1 MTSLIVPSAG
11 APPLVSDPPVIVT
24 PRGIAAAS
32 GRFISRGRLAA
43 RTFYWLLW
51 LIFARRGRVGS
62 GVEREMEALGIGALR
77 LVIGASML
85 VGLIATFQIAYQL
98 STYSAE
104 TMSARALGWF
114 AARELGTIVTA
125 LLVVARSASA
135 IAGEFASMSA
145 SGELDALRA
154 MGLDPVKYLVAP
166 KLAALL
172 VSLPALTVLS
182 DAAILFGGWIGNS
195 LFLNYS
201 TAFYIDQVREA
212 LQLRDVAIGLGKSV
226 LFAVVLVIVAADAGL
241 SVERRVGAISGA
253 ATRAVVFCMIGILAM
268 DTVVN
273 AIFYFIPGLI

>member
-1 MTSLIVPSAG
+1 M
-11 APPLVSDPPVIVT
+11 T
-24 PRGIAAAS
+24 PRGIEAAS

-51 LIFARRGRVGS
+51 LVFARRGRVGS

-172 VSLPALTVLS
+172 ISLPALTVLS
-182 DAAILFGGWIGNS
+182 DAAILLGGWLGNT
-195 LFLNYS
+195 LFLDYS
-201 TAFYIDQVREA
+201 TAFFIDQVREA

>member
-1 MTSLIVPSAG
+1 MTGVILPA
-11 APPLVSDPPVIVT
+11 ADAAPLVSDPPVIVT
-24 PRGIAAAS
+24 PRGIEAAS

-51 LIFARRGRVGS
+51 LVFVRRGRVGS
-62 GVEREMEALGIGALR
+62 GIDREMEALGIGALR
-77 LVIGASML
+77 LVISASML

-135 IAGEFASMSA
+135 IAAEFASMSA

-172 VSLPALTVLS
+172 VSMPALTVLS

-201 TAFYIDQVREA
+201 TAFYLDQVREA

-241 SVERRVGAISGA
+241 SVERRVGAIGGA
-253 ATRAVVFCMIGILAM
+253 ATRAVVFCMIGVLAM
-268 DTVVN
+268 DTLVN